1 MNRRSTLALF
11 VGLIGSAT
19 VLLEGNRMALAESDA
34 DKLKATHEAFHNAIS
49 SLDMSK
55 MEALWAHDADATLI
69 NPRDK
74 SISVGWDAIKKDWE
88 ATFNANSELK
98 VTSTDAHVH
107 VSGNVAWVT
116 GLAGVVGKLK
126 TGAELNAPTFEQT
139 AFEKRGDQWLIVA
152 HGAWRVP
159 Q

>member
-1 MNRRSTLALF
+1 MNRRSTLALV
-11 VGLIGSAT
+11 VGLIGSGT
-19 VLLEGNRMALAESDA
+19 LLLEGHRKALAQSDA
-34 DKLKATHEAFHNAIS
+34 DQVKATHEAFHNAIS

-88 ATFNANSELK
+88 ATFNANSQLK

-107 VSGNVAWVT
+107 VNGNIAWVT

-126 TGAELNAPTFEQT
+126 TGAEVNAPTFEHT
-139 AFEKRGDQWLIVA
+139 ILEKRGDQWLIVS
-152 HGAWRVP
+152 HSAWRVP